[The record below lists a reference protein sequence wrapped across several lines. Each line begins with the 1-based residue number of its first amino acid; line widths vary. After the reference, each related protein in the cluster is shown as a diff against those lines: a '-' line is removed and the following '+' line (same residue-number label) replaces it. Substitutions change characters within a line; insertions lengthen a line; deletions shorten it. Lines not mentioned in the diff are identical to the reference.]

1 MHTLHCISGAALR
14 RALILSL
21 CGAGLA
27 GCVTVTTSSGTAR
40 SANEPTRAQPARS
53 LSTQGQGGGGTAA
66 RQVPTAPVAAASQK
80 PATAYTRESLANVY
94 GTHNEHDFGFELLLR
109 QDGSSRMTVPN
120 GEEVNRFNGRWR
132 LQGDRITVEQK
143 VGKKNDRLV
152 YVVREALKPAHWSGA
167 GCKGSFGLE
176 ALSVGEGEDRTDFF
190 VWPKQALMAEQAP
203 CRK

>member
-27 GCVTVTTSSGTAR
+27 GCVTATTSSGTAR
-40 SANEPTRAQPARS
+40 SASESSRAQPARS

-66 RQVPTAPVAAASQK
+66 RQAPPVAAASQK